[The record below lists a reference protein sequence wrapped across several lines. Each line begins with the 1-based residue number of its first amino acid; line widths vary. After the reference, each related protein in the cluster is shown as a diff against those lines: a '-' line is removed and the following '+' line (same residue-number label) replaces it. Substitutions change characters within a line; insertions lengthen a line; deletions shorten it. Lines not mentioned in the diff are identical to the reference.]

1 MCQLLGMNC
10 NTPTDITFSFSGFSQ
25 RAGVTDE
32 HTDGWGIAFFEGIPA
47 TTRHAQP
54 ASEAGAADT
63 ANPAPGAQ
71 EQAAADK
78 GLRLFIDHNAAS
90 ASPVAELVRRYPIK
104 SRNVV
109 AHIRK
114 ATQGVVALQN
124 CHPFVRELW
133 GHYWVFAHNGNLE
146 NFKPLLHSHFRPVG
160 DTDSEYAF
168 CWLMQELAK
177 AHAALPRVEEI
188 NHTLSELVPQ
198 IARHGT
204 FNMLLSNGT
213 ALWAHASTHLHYLVR
228 QYPFATAVLSDEEME
243 VDFST
248 LTQMQDR
255 VAVIAT
261 QPLTRN
267 EQWTVIAPGTLM
279 AFVDGQA
286 LPACSAGSGNA

>member
-10 NTPTDITFSFSGFSQ
+10 NTPTDITFSFRGFSQ

-32 HTDGWGIAFFEGIPA
+32 HTDGWGIAFFEGASGAQTTRAAPVDSDASRPEATVVATNQA
-47 TTRHAQP
+47 TT
-54 ASEAGAADT
+54 STAA
-63 ANPAPGAQ
+63 
-71 EQAAADK
+71 EK
-78 GLRLFIDHNAAS
+78 GLRLFIDHKAAS
-90 ASPVAELVRRYPIK
+90 DSPVADLVRRYPIK
-104 SRNVV
+104 SCHVV

-146 NFKPLLHSHFRPVG
+146 NYQPRLHSHFRPVG
-160 DTDSEYAF
+160 DTDSERAF

-177 AHAALPRVEEI
+177 AHAALPSVAEI
-188 NHTLSELVPQ
+188 SRTLAELLPQ
-198 IARHGT
+198 ITGHGT

-228 QYPFATAVLSDEEME
+228 QHPFARAALSDDDLE

-267 EQWTVIAPGTLM
+267 EQWTVIAPNSLM
-279 AFVDGQA
+279 TFVDGQ
-286 LPACSAGSGNA
+286 PV

>member
-10 NTPTDITFSFSGFSQ
+10 NTPTDITFSFRGFSQ

-32 HTDGWGIAFFEGIPA
+32 HIDGWGIAFFEDALLAQTARLASVEQESAHAPA
-47 TTRHAQP
+47 AKVATGQP
-54 ASEAGAADT
+54 ANTSAE
-63 ANPAPGAQ
+63 
-71 EQAAADK
+71 K

-90 ASPVAELVRRYPIK
+90 DSPVADLVRRYPIK
-104 SRNVV
+104 SRHVV

-146 NFKPLLHSHFRPVG
+146 NYQPQLHSHFRPVG
-160 DTDSEYAF
+160 DTDSERAF
-168 CWLMQELAK
+168 CWLMQELSK
-177 AHAALPRVEEI
+177 AHAALPSVVEI
-188 NHTLSELVPQ
+188 SCTLAELLPQ

-228 QYPFATAVLSDEEME
+228 QHPFTRAALSDDDLE
-243 VDFST
+243 VDFAT
-248 LTQMQDR
+248 LTQVQDR

-261 QPLTRN
+261 QPLTHN
-267 EQWTVIAPGTLM
+267 EQWTVIAPNTLM
-279 AFVDGQA
+279 TFVDGQP
-286 LPACSAGSGNA
+286 LE

>member
-10 NTPTDITFSFSGFSQ
+10 NTPTDITFSFRGFSQ

-32 HTDGWGIAFFEGIPA
+32 HTDGWGIAFFEDAPLAQTAACSASVEQDSSHAPA
-47 TTRHAQP
+47 AKVATGQP
-54 ASEAGAADT
+54 ANTSAE
-63 ANPAPGAQ
+63 
-71 EQAAADK
+71 K

-90 ASPVAELVRRYPIK
+90 DSPVANLVRHYPIK
-104 SRNVV
+104 SRHVV

-146 NFKPLLHSHFRPVG
+146 NYQPQLHSHFRPVG
-160 DTDSEYAF
+160 DTDSERAF
-168 CWLMQELAK
+168 CWLMQELSK
-177 AHAALPRVEEI
+177 AHAALPSVAEI
-188 NHTLSELVPQ
+188 SRTLAELLPQ

-228 QYPFATAVLSDEEME
+228 QHPFTRAALSDDDLE
-243 VDFST
+243 VDFAT
-248 LTQMQDR
+248 LTQVQDR

-261 QPLTRN
+261 QPLTHN
-267 EQWTVIAPGTLM
+267 EQWTVIAPNTLM
-279 AFVDGQA
+279 AFVNGQP
-286 LPACSAGSGNA
+286 LE

>member
-10 NTPTDITFSFSGFSQ
+10 NTPTDITFSFRGFSQ

-32 HTDGWGIAFFEGIPA
+32 HTDGWGIAFFEGASASQAGDAAFAEQSALAAPNARTSA
-47 TTRHAQP
+47 TCQP
-54 ASEAGAADT
+54 RAKAASE
-63 ANPAPGAQ
+63 
-71 EQAAADK
+71 K
-78 GLRLFIDHNAAS
+78 GLRLFIDHKAAS
-90 ASPVAELVRRYPIK
+90 DSPVADLVRRYPIK
-104 SRNVV
+104 SCHVV

-146 NFKPLLHSHFRPVG
+146 NYQPRLHSHFRPVG
-160 DTDSEYAF
+160 DTDSERAF

-177 AHAALPRVEEI
+177 AHAALPSVAEI
-188 NHTLSELVPQ
+188 SCTLAELLPQ
-198 IARHGT
+198 IAGHGT

-228 QYPFATAVLSDEEME
+228 QHPFARAALSDDDLE

-248 LTQMQDR
+248 LTQVQDR

-267 EQWTVIAPGTLM
+267 EQWTVIAPHTLM
-279 AFVDGQA
+279 TFVDGQ
-286 LPACSAGSGNA
+286 PV

>member
-10 NTPTDITFSFSGFSQ
+10 NTPTDITFSFRGFSQ

-32 HTDGWGIAFFEGIPA
+32 HTDGWGIAFFEDAPLAQTACLASVEQGSAHAPA
-47 TTRHAQP
+47 AKVANDQP
-54 ASEAGAADT
+54 ANTSAE
-63 ANPAPGAQ
+63 
-71 EQAAADK
+71 K

-90 ASPVAELVRRYPIK
+90 DSPVADLVRRYPIK
-104 SRNVV
+104 SRHVV

-146 NFKPLLHSHFRPVG
+146 NYQPRLHSHFRPVG
-160 DTDSEYAF
+160 DTDSERAF
-168 CWLMQELAK
+168 CWLMQELSK
-177 AHAALPRVEEI
+177 AHAALPSVAEI
-188 NHTLSELVPQ
+188 SRTLAELLPQ

-228 QYPFATAVLSDEEME
+228 QHPFTRAALSDDDLE
-243 VDFST
+243 VDFAT
-248 LTQMQDR
+248 LTQVQDR

-261 QPLTRN
+261 QPLTHN
-267 EQWTVIAPGTLM
+267 EQWTVIAPNTLM
-279 AFVDGQA
+279 TFVDGQP
-286 LPACSAGSGNA
+286 LE

>member
-10 NTPTDITFSFSGFSQ
+10 NTPTDITFSFQGFSQ
-25 RAGVTDE
+25 RAGVTDQ

-47 TTRHAQP
+47 GADQSQTT
-54 ASEAGAADT
+54 
-63 ANPAPGAQ
+63 
-71 EQAAADK
+71 AAASDAAASDK

-90 ASPVAELVRRYPIK
+90 ESPVADLIRRYPIK

-114 ATQGVVALQN
+114 ATQGSVALQN

-146 NFKPLLHSHFRPVG
+146 NFHPRLHSHFHPVG
-160 DTDSEYAF
+160 DTDSEWAF
-168 CWLMQELAK
+168 CWIMQEIAK
-177 AHAALPRVEEI
+177 AHAALPPVNELTR
-188 NHTLSELVPQ
+188 TLAELVPQ

-213 ALWAHASTHLHYLVR
+213 ALWAHASTQLHYIVR
-228 QYPFATAVLSDEEME
+228 QAPFATAQLSDEDLQI
-243 VDFST
+243 DFAEHT
-248 LTQMQDR
+248 TPLDR

-267 EQWTVIAPGTLM
+267 EQWTALAPGALM
-279 AFVDGQA
+279 VFVDGQPVRA
-286 LPACSAGSGNA
+286 A